1 MRSVGALSR
10 WSRLPQWDEN
20 YHGGSGCAAP
30 DRLVMQSPLAHH
42 LRLESIEL
50 EPGLTA
56 FRCPETGGHW
66 IPAESYWRWRSKLPA
81 AELAGE
87 SQTAQPAPVSEF
99 DDVVKL
105 CPESG
110 TVMTRYRV
118 GHGQSF
124 RVERSHTGGIWLDGG
139 EWEALCGGHLQSSIH
154 LIFTAPWQ
162 KAVRQQELDA
172 VHLTQLRERLGADLL
187 EKIQRLRQELAEHP
201 QRSAALAFLNSQP

>member
-1 MRSVGALSR
+1 M
-10 WSRLPQWDEN
+10 
-20 YHGGSGCAAP
+20 AAEWV
-30 DRLVMQSPLAHH
+30 RRMIAFVMLSPLAHH
-42 LRLESIEL
+42 KRLERVEL

-66 IPAESYWRWRSKLPA
+66 IPAENYWRWRSKLPA
-81 AELAGE
+81 IEVAEE
-87 SQTAQPAPVSEF
+87 SPAAEAVPVSEF
-99 DDVVKL
+99 DGAVKL

-139 EWEALCGGHLQSSIH
+139 EWEALCGGHLQNSIH

-172 VHLTQLRERLGADLL
+172 VHLTQLRERLGVELL
-187 EKIQRLRQELAEHP
+187 EKLQELRKELAEHP
-201 QRSAALAFLNSQP
+201 QRSAALAFLNAQA